1 MTCLRGQL
9 ALTVLFGLFALMTS
23 PVIAASVSYSVEIT
37 APESVTGVLR
47 DNLDIVSWAGRE
59 DVSEGQ
65 LRQLVKT
72 APDQVLSL
80 LTTEGYFSSSVKVE
94 LDKGESGW
102 LVRLLVEAGEPT
114 RVISVDFRIT
124 GAIDADPDRDQRIR
138 EAREAFILN
147 ESMVFRQRDWDVS
160 KQGVEHSLHRR
171 RYAAAR
177 VTSSR
182 AEIDPQTRQARL
194 SVEIDSGP
202 PFTFGAVEF
211 INGLQRYP
219 LSMVRN
225 LSPIQPGDPYD
236 EGLLLTYQKRLLRNG
251 RFASA
256 VVWAGSDPEQ
266 ASATPV
272 YVNVVESKARR
283 VELSAGFST
292 NRGARG
298 AIGYNDLDTF
308 DRGLD
313 FDTRLRIDQVSQTL
327 FAGLALP
334 RNRKGRV
341 YGVDGRFEEQDIQG
355 VKRTD
360 WSVAGARTYVVET
373 YKSQQ
378 ILQLLAENRRL
389 VDSSENNLIA
399 LYLAQNWAWNALDD
413 ILAPRKGFFAD
424 LEVGGSSREIV
435 SDGTFGRVLANGYY
449 FQPVST
455 FGTLQLRVEVGALSG
470 DDSVNIPSEYLFRT
484 GGDTSVRG
492 YAYESLGVDVNSAV
506 VGGRYLLVGSV
517 EYIQWIKPKL
527 GAAIFYDMGN
537 AVQDISEYSAAAG
550 YGVGVRWYSPIG
562 PINFDVAYGEETD
575 EFRVHFTAGY
585 VFQ

>member
-1 MTCLRGQL
+1 MTCLRSRF
-9 ALTVLFGLFALMTS
+9 ALTVLFGLFTLISS

-47 DNLDIVSWAGRE
+47 NNLDIVSWAGRE

-65 LRQLVKT
+65 LRQLVRT
-72 APDQVLSL
+72 ASDQVLSL

-94 LDKGESGW
+94 LDKRESDW

-114 RVISVDFRIT
+114 RVISVDLRIT
-124 GAIDADPDRDQRIR
+124 GAIDTDPDQDQRIR
-138 EAREAFILN
+138 EARDAFILN
-147 ESMVFRQRDWDVS
+147 DGMVFRQRDWDTS

-171 RYAAAR
+171 LYAAAR

-182 AEIDPQTRQARL
+182 AAIDPQTRQARL
-194 SVEIDSGP
+194 TVDIDTGP
-202 PFTFGAVEF
+202 PFFFGEVEV
-211 INGLQRYP
+211 NGLQRYP
-219 LSMVRN
+219 VSTVRN
-225 LSPIQPGDPYD
+225 LSPIRPGDPYD
-236 EGLLLTYQKRLLRNG
+236 EEQLLTFQNRLLRNG

-256 VVWAGSDPEQ
+256 VVWADSDHEQ
-266 ASATPV
+266 ASAAPV
-272 YVNVVESKARR
+272 YINVVESKARR
-283 VELSAGFST
+283 VELSVGFST

-298 AIGYNDLDTF
+298 AVGYNDLDTF

-313 FDTRLRIDQVSQTL
+313 FDTRLQIDQVSQTL

-334 RNRKGRV
+334 QNRKGWV
-341 YGVDGRFEEQDIQG
+341 YGIDGKFEEQDIQG

-389 VDSSENNLIA
+389 ADSSENNVMA
-399 LYLAQNWAWNALDD
+399 LYLAQSWAWNALDD
-413 ILAPRKGFFAD
+413 LLAPRKGFFAD
-424 LEVGGSSREIV
+424 LEVGGSSRDIV

-492 YAYESLGVDVNSAV
+492 YEFESLGVDVNGAV

-527 GAAIFYDMGN
+527 GAAIFYDAGN
-537 AVQDISEYSAAAG
+537 AVQDISDYSAAAG